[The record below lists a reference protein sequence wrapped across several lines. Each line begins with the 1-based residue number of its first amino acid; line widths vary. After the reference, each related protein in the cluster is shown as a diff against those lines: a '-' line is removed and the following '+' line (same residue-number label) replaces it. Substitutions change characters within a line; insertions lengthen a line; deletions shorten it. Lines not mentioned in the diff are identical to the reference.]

1 LWHELLGRAGRD
13 RARPVAAAGTPSPP
27 LDRERESKL
36 AAMISKAGAIFSKPS
51 ATFSKPD
58 ATKSKRPSGRA
69 MLTFQSVKRTMEQKS
84 ISLARSP
91 FRAMMR
97 GALLPGRPH
106 FPLQE

>member
-1 LWHELLGRAGRD
+1 
-13 RARPVAAAGTPSPP
+13 
-27 LDRERESKL
+27 
-36 AAMISKAGAIFSKPS
+36 MISKAG

-58 ATKSKRPSGRA
+58 ATKSKRHSGGA
-69 MLTFQSVKRTMEQKS
+69 MLTFQSVTRTKEQKS

-97 GALLPGRPH
+97 ATLLARLPH